1 MLSSVIIRAQN
12 NILISVGSHSDGV
25 SIGEPVV
32 YNKGKANIGFLNRFR
47 GSNFSAGFL
56 LSNDTICQN
65 DITQLVLSDSTFLG
79 SKKFTLEYLG
89 GNQGEV
95 VSVDSIFSPSDTG
108 W

>member
-56 LSNDTICQN
+56 LSNDTICQK
-65 DITQLVLSDSTFLG
+65 S
-79 SKKFTLEYLG
+79 
-89 GNQGEV
+89 
-95 VSVDSIFSPSDTG
+95 
-108 W
+108 